1 MLTYLPRFP
10 RPACRRS
17 RNVHTRFPT
26 RTFPI
31 NEAAVVSVLLIGE
44 NTFQTVFLSTPFD
57 LTGTSFM
64 NWMLAAVI
72 PLALALLRSVRGQT
86 KYARLDVDD
95 SIVSSNVA
103 KTNLLT

>member
-1 MLTYLPRFP
+1 MPPCTQRYTH
-10 RPACRRS
+10 AA
-17 RNVHTRFPT
+17 V

-44 NTFQTVFLSTPFD
+44 NASQTVFLATPFD
-57 LTGTSFM
+57 LVGTSFM

-95 SIVSSNVA
+95 NIAAPGVA
-103 KTNLLT
+103 KSNLLTS